1 MISLSD
7 SGTVVESCLKHVTSK
22 TTIHEEDEKQHP
34 KQHRHQHQQE
44 QQQQQQQQTEQG
56 QKQRF
61 SELLQWI
68 SQEGEEFVH
77 IESFSDLKDVFT
89 LLDVVGKSPN
99 PVLTTILIRENEPS
113 LVNVSLSNVKV
124 DVQCSL
130 FCMFQASAE
139 GWNNFSNL

>member
-7 SGTVVESCLKHVTSK
+7 SGTVVESCLKYAANK
-22 TTIHEEDEKQHP
+22 TTITMNDEDEKQQQ
-34 KQHRHQHQQE
+34 KQHQHQQQQK
-44 QQQQQQQQTEQG
+44 QQQQQQQQQQQKEQE
-56 QKQRF
+56 QQQRF
-61 SELLQWI
+61 SELLHWI
-68 SQEGEEFVH
+68 SQEGEEFVY
-77 IESFSDLKDVFT
+77 IDSFSDLKDVFT

-113 LVNVSLSNVKV
+113 LVNVSLSSVKV

-139 GWNNFSNL
+139 A

>member
-7 SGTVVESCLKHVTSK
+7 SGTVVESCLKNVTNK
-22 TTIHEEDEKQHP
+22 TIIHEEDEKQQP
-34 KQHRHQHQQE
+34 KQHRHQHQHQQE
-44 QQQQQQQQTEQG
+44 QQQQQQQTEQG
-56 QKQRF
+56 QQQRF

-89 LLDVVGKSPN
+89 LLDVVGKFPS

-113 LVNVSLSNVKV
+113 LVNVSLSSVKV

-139 GWNNFSNL
+139 G

>member
-7 SGTVVESCLKHVTSK
+7 SGTVVESCLKYAASK
-22 TTIHEEDEKQHP
+22 TTIHEQDEKQ
-34 KQHRHQHQQE
+34 QQK
-44 QQQQQQQQTEQG
+44 QQQQQQQRQQQQQQQIEL
-56 QKQRF
+56 RF
-61 SELLQWI
+61 YELLHWI

-89 LLDVVGKSPN
+89 LLDVVGKSQN
-99 PVLTTILIRENEPS
+99 PVLTTILIRENEPG
-113 LVNVSLSNVKV
+113 LVNVSLSSVKV

-139 GWNNFSNL
+139 A

>member
-1 MISLSD
+1 MVSLSD
-7 SGTVVESCLKHVTSK
+7 SDTVVKSCLKYVTSAA
-22 TTIHEEDEKQHP
+22 TIHEEDEKQQE
-34 KQHRHQHQQE
+34 KQHLHQHQHQQK
-44 QQQQQQQQTEQG
+44 QQQQQQKQTEQE
-56 QKQRF
+56 QQQRF
-61 SELLQWI
+61 FELLKWI

-113 LVNVSLSNVKV
+113 LVNVSLSSVKV
-124 DVQCSL
+124 NVQCSL

-139 GWNNFSNL
+139 G

>member
-7 SGTVVESCLKHVTSK
+7 SGTVVESCLKYAANK
-22 TTIHEEDEKQHP
+22 TTITMNDEDEKQ
-34 KQHRHQHQQE
+34 QQK
-44 QQQQQQQQTEQG
+44 QQQQQRQQQQKEQE
-56 QKQRF
+56 QQQRF
-61 SELLQWI
+61 SELLHWI

-77 IESFSDLKDVFT
+77 IDSFSDLKDVFT

-113 LVNVSLSNVKV
+113 LVNVSLSSVKV

-139 GWNNFSNL
+139 A

>member
-7 SGTVVESCLKHVTSK
+7 SGTVVESCLKYAANK
-22 TTIHEEDEKQHP
+22 TTITMNDEDEKQQQ
-34 KQHRHQHQQE
+34 KQHQHHQQQK
-44 QQQQQQQQTEQG
+44 QQQQQQQQ
-56 QKQRF
+56 QRF
-61 SELLQWI
+61 SELLHWI

-77 IESFSDLKDVFT
+77 IDSFSDLKDVFT

-113 LVNVSLSNVKV
+113 LVNVSLSSVKV

-139 GWNNFSNL
+139 A

>member
-1 MISLSD
+1 MISLND
-7 SGTVVESCLKHVTSK
+7 SGTVVESCLKYVTS
-22 TTIHEEDEKQHP
+22 TTSIHEEDEKQQQ
-34 KQHRHQHQQE
+34 KQYLHQHQE
-44 QQQQQQQQTEQG
+44 QQQQH
-56 QKQRF
+56 RF

-99 PVLTTILIRENEPS
+99 PVLMTILIRENEPS
-113 LVNVSLSNVKV
+113 LVNVSLSSVKV

-139 GWNNFSNL
+139 G

>member
-7 SGTVVESCLKHVTSK
+7 SGTVVESCLKHVPSK
-22 TTIHEEDEKQHP
+22 TTIHEEDEKQQL
-34 KQHRHQHQQE
+34 KQHRHRHQQE
-44 QQQQQQQQTEQG
+44 QQQQQTEQG
-56 QKQRF
+56 QQQRF

-113 LVNVSLSNVKV
+113 LVNVSLSSVKV

-139 GWNNFSNL
+139 G